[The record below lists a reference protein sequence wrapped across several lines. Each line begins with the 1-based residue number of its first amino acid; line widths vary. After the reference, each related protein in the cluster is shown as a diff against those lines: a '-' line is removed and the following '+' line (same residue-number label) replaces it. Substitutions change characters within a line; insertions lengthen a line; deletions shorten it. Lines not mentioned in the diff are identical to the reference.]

1 MLGERWVFEG
11 VWRICCSED
20 VYVSSLTIS
29 STTHRT
35 YSLRNDSRL
44 SNPPSRGSRATS
56 RVLNRM
62 SSRGNDQ
69 TNSTISTRYR
79 TTVGRKEDNS
89 NVFARRESRRAFGAC
104 IPVHIYTQLL
114 PPKIP
119 KTINKGKL
127 IWRKITYENK
137 TQDNGFLLIHL
148 LLIH

>member
-1 MLGERWVFEG
+1 MSNELL
-11 VWRICCSED
+11 SED

-104 IPVHIYTQLL
+104 IPVHIYTQLR
-114 PPKIP
+114 PPKKSKNKKYHQPPPQKASVCYQFLNKSPELKARP
-119 KTINKGKL
+119 KTPASLHVIGK
-127 IWRKITYENK
+127 
-137 TQDNGFLLIHL
+137 
-148 LLIH
+148 